1 MIFFGQKLLKL
12 AIVLHRVQQAC
23 CFFLLLPSSVHFS
36 HSLFPTLPISLLL
49 LPLYSLFFCQ
59 KKEILNNILS
69 SQAKQKSSIW
79 KKLKIYGFCQCPVF
93 IIMPYICPKLQGE
106 LHKCEST
113 LNSSLETQEPTAVSL
128 CCQSIFSEIAIR
140 NKTSKF

>member
-59 KKEILNNILS
+59 KKRSWTTFYLV
-69 SQAKQKSSIW
+69 KQNKKAQFE

-113 LNSSLETQEPTAVSL
+113 LNSSLEPQEPTTVSL